1 MKRRV
6 FMACVC
12 AFAMSLCLGLMGC
25 SQDTPY
31 EPKTLTPTI
40 DTPVVGES
48 GTLRVGVDAQ
58 GGAPFITSSDGTM
71 EGFDVDMAAAL
82 ADELGLKLKVVNVG
96 PDAATALKNGEVD
109 IVMSMSATDA
119 SSTVWLSEPYVET
132 GVALLASATDAV
144 APTRDEAPMIA
155 AQSSS
160 ASAWAVEN
168 SFGDSCLESKSDL
181 TSAFSAVE
189 TGEATYVAADAVIGT
204 YAALYQNVDLAP
216 VALLGSASGYFIGV
230 SASNVDLQ
238 TAIDNA
244 LKAVL
249 DSGVANVVRT
259 KWLGTTLDLSAL
271 EVIEVSSTTA
281 PSAEESEEGN
291 AEGEEEG
298 EAEPASEADA
308 TGDTPSTDGST
319 AGSNAVLPG
328 TV

>member
-6 FMACVC
+6 FMACAC

-25 SQDTPY
+25 GQDESY

-58 GGAPFITSSDGTM
+58 GGAPFVTSSDATM
-71 EGFDVDMAAAL
+71 EGFDIDMAAAL

-109 IVMSMSATDA
+109 IVMSLSATDA
-119 SSTVWLSEPYVET
+119 SSAVWLSDAYVET
-132 GVALLASATDAV
+132 GVALLANAAEATAPV
-144 APTRDEAPMIA
+144 AGESPMIA

-168 SFGDSCLESKSDL
+168 SFGDDCLESKADL

-189 TGEATYVAADAVIGT
+189 TGEAEYVAADAVIGT

-216 VALLGSASGYFIGV
+216 VALLGSAGGYFIGV
-230 SASNVDLQ
+230 SASNADLQ
-238 TAIDNA
+238 TAISNA
-244 LKAVL
+244 LTAVL
-249 DSGVANVVRT
+249 DNGIANVVRT

-271 EVIEVSSTTA
+271 DVIEVSSSAA
-281 PSAEESEEGN
+281 PSTQESADGEG
-291 AEGEEEG
+291 AAAGEEK
-298 EAEPASEADA
+298 PASESAA
-308 TGDTPSTDGST
+308 SDTPSTDGST

-328 TV
+328 SI